1 MGSNG
6 SYCKLYDGVPGE
18 RRTHTDTQLRVG
30 GHKVLVSKE
39 NNEHDKGTVTSN
51 SRSPT
56 YLFAA
61 VKKDGT
67 IVISSIGRFDN
78 HEIVESVD
86 LKFDS
91 EWNVLPYGAKG
102 SHSHKWGYLPSG
114 SIGRKKHD
122 KTNEFPIPDKYNGL
136 IEKIVEFNKSI
147 HKWTRTRS

>member
-30 GHKVLVSKE
+30 GHKVLVFKE
-39 NNEHDKGTVTSN
+39 NNGHDKGTVTSN

-56 YLFAA
+56 YLFAS

-67 IVISSIGRFDN
+67 IIISSIGKFDN

-91 EWNVLPYGAKG
+91 EWNVIPYGGKG

-114 SIGRKKHD
+114 AIGRVSHD
-122 KTNEFPIPDKYNGL
+122 KTNEFPIPDKYKEL
-136 IEKIVEFNKSI
+136 IEKIIHFNKSR
-147 HKWTRTRS
+147 HPWANRTS